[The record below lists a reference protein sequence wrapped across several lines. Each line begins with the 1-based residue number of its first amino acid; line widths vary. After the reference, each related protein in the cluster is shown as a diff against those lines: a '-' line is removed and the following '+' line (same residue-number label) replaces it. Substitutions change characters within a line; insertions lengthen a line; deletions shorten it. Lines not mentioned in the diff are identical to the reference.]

1 MPDTPAARR
10 WRALV
15 EAHAASGLT
24 TRAFAEKAGV
34 NPRTLTW
41 WRSQLR
47 RADKAPL
54 AAAPVFAEVMVEPPA
69 KPHPTVVLAFDDHR
83 VHVVVHPDTDLAL
96 LRRLVSA
103 LA

>member
-24 TRAFAEKAGV
+24 NRAFAQKAGV

-47 RADKAPL
+47 RADR
-54 AAAPVFAEVMVEPPA
+54 AADATAPVFAEVTVEPPTPRRSVA
-69 KPHPTVVLAFDDHR
+69 LAFDDLK
-83 VHVVVHPDTDLAL
+83 VHVVVRPDTDMAL
-96 LRRLVSA
+96 LRQLVAA

>member
-24 TRAFAEKAGV
+24 NRAFAQKTGV

-47 RADKAPL
+47 RADR
-54 AAAPVFAEVMVEPPA
+54 AAYATTPVFTEVTVEPPE
-69 KPHPTVVLAFDDHR
+69 PQRSVVLAFDDLK
-83 VHVVVHPDTDLAL
+83 VHVVVRPDTNLAL
-96 LRRLVSA
+96 LCQLVAA